1 MEDAS
6 ELSILERIRVAAGG
20 LPDQE
25 LAKTLELSRQSITK
39 AKATKSVPASWIP
52 KASLLFNVTTDWLF
66 FGREPMHT
74 RPPETT
80 PQAACERCTKLEGK
94 LEATEAERR
103 ELAAET
109 RQLHRDKELLLREI
123 GELREKVARLEERK
137 RRYEL
142 THGLSVEDRDVG

>member
-1 MEDAS
+1 
-6 ELSILERIRVAAGG
+6 
-20 LPDQE
+20 
-25 LAKTLELSRQSITK
+25 
-39 AKATKSVPASWIP
+39 
-52 KASLLFNVTTDWLF
+52 
-66 FGREPMHT
+66 MHT

-142 THGLSVEDRDVG
+142 THGLAVEDRDVG